1 MNYKYERETI
11 KHNSSNVII
20 TTNVKKT
27 TINKQITFLL
37 FGFML
42 LFNQVSGL
50 TFIQQFVLIF

>member
-20 TTNVKKT
+20 TTNAKKT

-42 LFNQVSGL
+42 L
-50 TFIQQFVLIF
+50 LIK